1 MMSSGMT
8 LERLQVVMEANTK
21 KFNEEIKNVQKQVKD
36 MSDSVNSQV
45 GKVKSAISSITKSVA
60 GLYALSKVGQYIK
73 NSVQSAMQVEA
84 SLQQV
89 ARTMGESTQSFLK
102 WAETS
107 ALSFNMAQSDALKF
121 GATYSNLVSSF
132 LSDTGQITGAT
143 TELLKASSVIASA
156 TGRTMDDVMERIRSG
171 LLGNTEAIEDLGV
184 NVNVALLET
193 TEAFKRLANGKSWNQ
208 LSFQTQQQIRL
219 MAILEQTSS
228 KFGNE
233 VFQNTNSSLQQLV
246 AILKDVALN
255 LGNAFLPIANV
266 VIPLLSK
273 MAMWLRTV
281 TSYFATFMQTLF
293 GYSPKANAGIS
304 GTATSSTSAVNS
316 LGDSLDS
323 AGTSADTTKKKLQNL
338 LGGFDEINTL
348 SLDDGSSSTS
358 GTGSSSGTG
367 GVGVGSGLDFGNIGS
382 FDFEEPDTSKVE
394 AWVAKFKDL
403 FKPLI
408 ESWENVKIALQPII
422 ETVGSAL
429 RWFYDNVLLP
439 LGTWTISSLIPAFF
453 DLLAGV
459 LTVLDPILKSF
470 QPSFQWLWDNALQ
483 PIATWTGGIIV
494 SVLENLAVVLT
505 TIGDWMSSHQSI
517 IDGIT
522 TSILLFFAAW
532 KVTELLSFIQTSGG
546 IIGALSAIKNAIV
559 SCTLAKLTDKAETI
573 ALTVMY
579 AKDFVVSLAKGTAAL
594 VKQAAQWTV
603 NTALKIADT
612 TAQIAMTAA
621 TTAWNVVCGVATT
634 VTTAFGAAVAFLTS
648 PIGLVITAIAALV
661 TAIVLLVKNWDTVKD
676 VASKVWSSVKTT
688 WNSASS
694 WFNTKVVTPIK
705 NFFTGMWDKVKET
718 ASSTWKWITNL
729 FAKGGQIFSGITE
742 GIVSAFKSIVNA
754 LISGINKIIATP
766 FNTINGLLNKI
777 RSIEVLG
784 IQPFS
789 GMWSVNPLP
798 VPQIPKLARGGIV
811 DAATIFMAGEA
822 GKEVVMPLENNTGW
836 MTEVANRIAS
846 QLPQQSSSNSDQPFN
861 IIFQVGSTT
870 LGKLAIEGINAVQ
883 RQAGTT
889 LIKKI

>member
-1 MMSSGMT
+1 MSSTVT
-8 LERLQVVMEANTK
+8 LETLQVVMEANTK
-21 KFNEEIKNVQKQVKD
+21 KFNEEIKKVQNQVKA
-36 MSDSVNSQV
+36 MTDSVNKQV
-45 GKVKSAISSITKSVA
+45 SKVKSAISSITKSIA
-60 GLYALSKVGQYIK
+60 GLYALGKVGQYIK

-102 WAETS
+102 WAETN

-132 LSDTGQITGAT
+132 LSDTSQITGAT

-293 GYSPKANAGIS
+293 GYSPKANVGIT

-323 AGTSADTTKKKLQNL
+323 AGTSADKTKKKLQNL

-348 SLDDGSSSTS
+348 NLDDGSSST
-358 GTGSSSGTG
+358 GGSSGSGGTG
-367 GVGVGSGLDFGNIGS
+367 GVGGFDLGGLGDWGLDSFG
-382 FDFEEPDTSKVE
+382 EPDTSGIVAAAQKVREVIKGVVDFIKEHKEIIIALVAGLIAGIATYMAVGAIGGVGSITTAFSLLPLAIAE
-394 AWVAKFKDL
+394 ACAGVVTAVGGMVSAIFSPATAIATIVGLVVAAFVYLWQTSDSFRQSLIDGWNSLISALTPYFEAFRDL
-403 FKPLI
+403 FLLVVDAITTFLTPILIILWDLIVTVVDNVVQIVMSFWNNILAPFIKFIGECVKIIVDGLKDIWGSWKPTFEKIGQIAMYIWNSTLKPLI
-408 ESWENVKIALQPII
+408 NW
-422 ETVGSAL
+422 VGSTFINGFKNFGNAVKPIFEGL
-429 RWFYDNVLLP
+429 KTMFK
-439 LGTWTISSLIPAFF
+439 
-453 DLLAGV
+453 GV
-459 LTVLDPILKSF
+459 V
-470 QPSFQWLWDNALQ
+470 
-483 PIATWTGGIIV
+483 
-494 SVLENLAVVLT
+494 
-505 TIGDWMSSHQSI
+505 
-517 IDGIT
+517 
-522 TSILLFFAAW
+522 
-532 KVTELLSFIQTSGG
+532 
-546 IIGALSAIKNAIV
+546 
-559 SCTLAKLTDKAETI
+559 
-573 ALTVMY
+573 
-579 AKDFVVSLAKGTAAL
+579 DFVVGVFTGDWKRAL
-594 VKQAAQWTV
+594 
-603 NTALKIADT
+603 D
-612 TAQIAMTAA
+612 
-621 TTAWNVVCGVATT
+621 G
-634 VTTAFGAAVAFLTS
+634 
-648 PIGLVITAIAALV
+648 
-661 TAIVLLVKNWDTVKD
+661 VKNIFKGVWESLEGIVSAVWDG
-676 VASKVWSSVKTT
+676 
-688 WNSASS
+688 
-694 WFNTKVVTPIK
+694 IL
-705 NFFTGMWDKVKET
+705 G
-718 ASSTWKWITNL
+718 L
-729 FAKGGQIFSGITE
+729 FSKGGQIFSGVVD
-742 GIVSAFKSIVNA
+742 GIANVFKTIVNS
-754 LISGINKIIATP
+754 IITGINKVIASP

-777 RSIEVLG
+777 RSIEVMG

-798 VPQIPKLARGGIV
+798 VPKIPMLAKGGVV
-811 DAATIFMAGEA
+811 DSATLAIIGEA
-822 GKEVVMPLENNTGW
+822 GKEAVVPLENNTGW
-836 MTEVANRIAS
+836 MSKMASMLAEKMPQLGSDSYSGDLILMIDGSVIGKVALQ
-846 QLPQQSSSNSDQPFN
+846 QLR
-861 IIFQVGSTT
+861 
-870 LGKLAIEGINAVQ
+870 KMQ
-883 RQAGTT
+883 RQGNIT
-889 LIKKI
+889 LIPT

>member
-1 MMSSGMT
+1 MSSPMT

-21 KFNEEIKNVQKQVKD
+21 KFNEEIKKVQNQVKTMTDSVTKQV
-36 MSDSVNSQV
+36 S
-45 GKVKSAISSITKSVA
+45 KVKSAISSITKSVV
-60 GLYALSKVGQYIK
+60 GLYALSKVGRYIK
-73 NSVQSAMQVEA
+73 NSVQSAMEVEA

-132 LSDTGQITGAT
+132 LSDTNQITGAT

-193 TEAFKRLANGKSWNQ
+193 TEAFERLANGKSWNQ

-293 GYSPKANAGIS
+293 GYSPKANAGIT

-323 AGTSADTTKKKLQNL
+323 AGTSADKTKKKIQNL

-348 SLDDGSSSTS
+348 NLDDGSSST
-358 GTGSSSGTG
+358 GGSSGSGGTG
-367 GVGVGSGLDFGNIGS
+367 GVGGIDLGGLGDWELDSFG
-382 FDFEEPDTSKVE
+382 EPDTSGIVAAAQKVREVIKGVVHFIKEHKEIIIALVAGLIAGIATYMFIGSIGGVGVLSTAFGLLPLYVAE
-394 AWVAKFKDL
+394 ACAGVITAVSGMVSAIFSPATAIAVLVGMVVAAFVYLWQTSDNFRQSLIDGWNSLISALSPYFQALGNLLKTISDIIVTLLTPILVLLWDL
-403 FKPLI
+403 VVTVVDNIVQVVMSFWNNVLAPFIQFIGECVLIIINGLSDIWNHWKPTFEKIGQIALYIWDSTLKPLI
-408 ESWENVKIALQPII
+408 NW
-422 ETVGSAL
+422 VGST
-429 RWFYDNVLLP
+429 F
-439 LGTWTISSLIPAFF
+439 
-453 DLLAGV
+453 
-459 LTVLDPILKSF
+459 
-470 QPSFQWLWDNALQ
+470 
-483 PIATWTGGIIV
+483 
-494 SVLENLAVVLT
+494 
-505 TIGDWMSSHQSI
+505 
-517 IDGIT
+517 IDG
-522 TSILLFFAAW
+522 F
-532 KVTELLSFIQTSGG
+532 
-546 IIGALSAIKNAIV
+546 KNFGNAVKPIFEGLKTMFQGV
-559 SCTLAKLTDKAETI
+559 I
-573 ALTVMY
+573 
-579 AKDFVVSLAKGTAAL
+579 DFVVGVFTGDWSRAL
-594 VKQAAQWTV
+594 
-603 NTALKIADT
+603 D
-612 TAQIAMTAA
+612 
-621 TTAWNVVCGVATT
+621 G
-634 VTTAFGAAVAFLTS
+634 
-648 PIGLVITAIAALV
+648 
-661 TAIVLLVKNWDTVKD
+661 VKNIFKG
-676 VASKVWSSVKTT
+676 VWESLSGIVSAI
-688 WNSASS
+688 WND
-694 WFNTKVVTPIK
+694 IL
-705 NFFTGMWDKVKET
+705 G
-718 ASSTWKWITNL
+718 L
-729 FAKGGQIFSGITE
+729 FAKGGQIFSGVVD
-742 GIVSAFKSIVNA
+742 GIANVFKTIVNS
-754 LISGINKIIATP
+754 LITGINKVIASP

-798 VPQIPKLARGGIV
+798 VPKIPMLAKGGVV
-811 DAATIFMAGEA
+811 DSATLAIIGEA
-822 GKEVVMPLENNTGW
+822 GKEAVVPLENNTGW
-836 MTEVANRIAS
+836 MSKMASMLAERMPQLGSDSYSGDLILMIDGSVIGKVALQ
-846 QLPQQSSSNSDQPFN
+846 QLR
-861 IIFQVGSTT
+861 
-870 LGKLAIEGINAVQ
+870 KMQ
-883 RQAGTT
+883 RQGNIT
-889 LIKKI
+889 LIPT